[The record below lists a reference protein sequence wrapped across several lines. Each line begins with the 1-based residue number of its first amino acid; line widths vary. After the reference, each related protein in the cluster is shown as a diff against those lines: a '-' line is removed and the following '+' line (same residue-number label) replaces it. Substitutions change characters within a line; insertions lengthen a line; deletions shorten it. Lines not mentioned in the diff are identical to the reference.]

1 MEEKINRKLLDDLRN
16 LPKVSAPDN
25 FDKLLWEKI
34 YSGEENKESFWQKI
48 FTTNKLIPAAATFAA
63 VIIIFSLVRSNNND
77 YEDPFMIEPPVRE
90 DIITISND
98 DVGVSNMIEQ
108 KQKIEQEEL
117 STNESERS
125 GLRKES
131 ASPEIDSSLKDN
143 LTETSTAPETL
154 NNKAD
159 AVNDEVQFEIDKE
172 ELNFLK
178 RNLSEQEK
186 QEILEL
192 KRKIKASEAPK
203 AE

>member
-1 MEEKINRKLLDDLRN
+1 MEEKINKKLLDDLRN

-25 FDKLLWEKI
+25 FDEMLWEKI
-34 YSGEENKESFWQKI
+34 YSGEEKKESFLQKI
-48 FTTNKLIPAAATFAA
+48 FATNKLIPAAATFAA
-63 VIIIFSLVRSNNND
+63 VIIIFFLIRSNNND

-98 DVGVSNMIEQ
+98 DVGVSSMIEQ
-108 KQKIEQEEL
+108 KQKTEQQDL
-117 STNESERS
+117 KTNESERS

-131 ASPEIDSSLKDN
+131 IKPEKDSSLKDN
-143 LTETSTAPETL
+143 LTEPSTAPHTL
-154 NNKAD
+154 SKTAD
-159 AVNDEVQFEIDKE
+159 AVNDDVQFEIDKE

-192 KRKIKASEAPK
+192 KRKIKASEAQRT
-203 AE
+203 E